1 VLRHRATFKHADVN
15 RLRGGVGGLTLAC
28 ALAAVAAYALAGAR
42 VLLEPGRSVVGR
54 NPSSDYQIMTWS
66 LSWWPWAVAHWA
78 DPFQSRLLWPPGGF
92 PTLWMTSIPVPAL
105 LALPLTLT
113 AGPLVAYN
121 VLMVAAI
128 VLAAAGAYLLCF
140 ELTARVL
147 PSLLGAAVFAL
158 SPYML
163 GHTLSQHLDL
173 TFVFPLPLLALLG
186 LRYIRGKT
194 SGGRFVVGSA
204 LLLLVVAGSS
214 LELFLD
220 LAVVLVAVT
229 AVALAF
235 GGELR
240 PQLLRLAAR
249 LGLAYAVCLPV
260 LGPVAAVGLLGTHGA
275 VQSPP
280 SDYAVDL
287 INVVVPT
294 PTLLTGRIG
303 PAAALSSHFV
313 GNIGERDG
321 YIGLPLLVICVLAL
335 RSHWRRGAWIA
346 GLLIAVAFLL
356 SLGPTLTAAGRP
368 VATFPV
374 STATLPVVG
383 NALPARMS
391 VFATL
396 GLACLCALWFA
407 RPAHRLLRLGA
418 AVVLVASLL
427 PDFSPPR
434 HIVNAWAETTAFAW
448 STPSV
453 PRGFVAAPGWRRTV
467 PQGSTVLVVPTRDRT
482 AAEWWQAESGL
493 GFRLAM
499 PETPFVPPALAAE
512 PTVTDLANNVLQYDG
527 RRLAAARL
535 RAYLVRYHI
544 AAVVTNAATSSRWRE
559 IVRAAVPVRPVQ
571 LGDSFVFRVPGRLKP
586 ATVSG
591 ELSVA
596 SAPGPYIAAHV
607 RPRIA
612 AWLKFDGLR
621 AHVRAVLEH
630 GSVLARAVTLSSRS
644 GDAELPRAAVD
655 RRGDAAVVF
664 LEWRDG
670 ALQLRAATTTPVGW
684 LEATLDTS
692 RLPIWSPRVA
702 VNSDG
707 TVLASWVDDH
717 GASRTLRAAAYT
729 LGAGWG
735 RPVTLDH
742 GDGLAAVALR
752 AAGPLAVA
760 AWHDSLAN
768 EAHVVAAV
776 YSGGTWHSAE
786 RLASGYNLGSVAID
800 PNGSRDVRW
809 RSGGYGQPTLYF
821 EAVRRG
827 IGWGR
832 PTELSRASVN
842 RRSGYPALGLGILRW
857 PEVLRDGLT
866 PLPR

>member
-1 VLRHRATFKHADVN
+1 M
-15 RLRGGVGGLTLAC
+15 RGGAAGLAFAC
-28 ALAAVAAYALAGAR
+28 ALAAVTAYALVGAR
-42 VLLEPGRSVVGR
+42 VFLDPGRSVVGR

-92 PTLWMTSIPVPAL
+92 PTLWMTSIPLPAL

-121 VLMVAAI
+121 VLMVSAI
-128 VLAAAGAYLLCF
+128 VLAAAGTYLLCF
-140 ELTARVL
+140 ELTGRLL

-173 TFVFPLPLLALLG
+173 TFVFPLPFLALLG
-186 LRYIRGKT
+186 LRYVRGKT

-204 LLLLVVAGSS
+204 LLLLVLAGSS

-220 LAVVLVAVT
+220 LAVVLVVVT
-229 AVALAF
+229 AVALAC
-235 GGELR
+235 GRKLR
-240 PQLLRLAAR
+240 PELLRLASR

-260 LGPVAAVGLLGTHGA
+260 LVPVAAVGLFGTHGA

-287 INVVVPT
+287 LNVVVPT
-294 PTLLTGRIG
+294 PTLLSGRIG

-321 YIGLPLLVICVLAL
+321 YVGLPLLVICVLAL
-335 RSHWRRGAWIA
+335 RAQWRRGAWLA
-346 GLLIAVAFLL
+346 GLLVAVAFLL
-356 SLGPTLTAAGRP
+356 SLGPTLTVAGRP
-368 VATFPV
+368 VVSLPV
-374 STATLPVVG
+374 SAASLPVVG

-407 RPAHRLLRLGA
+407 RPAHWLPRFAVALL
-418 AVVLVASLL
+418 LVGSLL

-434 HIVNAWAETTAFAW
+434 HIANAWAETTDFAW
-448 STPSV
+448 STPRV
-453 PRGFVAAPGWRRTV
+453 PRGFVGAHGWRRTV
-467 PQGSTVLVVPTRDRT
+467 PRGSTVLVVPTRDRT

-499 PETPFVPPALAAE
+499 PETPFVPPSLAAE
-512 PTVTDLANNVLQYDG
+512 PTVMELADNVLQYDG

-535 RAYLVRYHI
+535 RTYLARYHVST
-544 AAVVTNAATSSRWRE
+544 VVMDTGAGSRWRE
-559 IVRAAVPVRPVQ
+559 IVRTAVPGRPVR
-571 LGDSFVFRVPGRLKP
+571 LGESYLSRVPGRLKP
-586 ATVSG
+586 ATASG

-596 SAPGPYIAAHV
+596 TAPGPSVGPVA

-612 AWLKFDGLR
+612 AWLEFDGYR
-621 AHVRAVLEH
+621 ARARAVLED
-630 GSVLARAVTLSSRS
+630 GSVPARAVTLSSRG
-644 GDAELPRAAVD
+644 GDAESPRAAID

-664 LEWRDG
+664 LQWRDG
-670 ALQLRAATTTPVGW
+670 TLQLRAATTTPKGW
-684 LEATLDTS
+684 RDATLDSS
-692 RLPIWSPRVA
+692 RLPIWSPRVTIT
-702 VNSDG
+702 SDG

-717 GASRTLRAAAYT
+717 GASRTLRAAAYRP
-729 LGAGWG
+729 GAGWG
-735 RPVTLDH
+735 HPVTLDR
-742 GDGLAAVALR
+742 GDGLDAVALR

-768 EAHVVAAV
+768 EAHIVAAI
-776 YSGGTWHSAE
+776 YSGGSWHQPK
-786 RLASGYNLGSVAID
+786 RLASGYSLESVAID
-800 PNGSRDVRW
+800 PTFGRYVRW
-809 RSGGYGQPTLYF
+809 RSAGGGHDVLYF
-821 EAVRRG
+821 GALRRG
-827 IGWGR
+827 LGWGR
-832 PTELSRASVN
+832 PAELTGAAARE
-842 RRSGYPALGLGILRW
+842 PPPLGLGLPRPW
-857 PEVLRDGLT
+857 PGPHRIGLT
-866 PLPR
+866 PSARAPGFNTGAGRE